1 MKKYTKD
8 HEWID
13 LNGSIATVGIS
24 EHAAKELG
32 DITFVE
38 LPEVDEEA
46 TAGDVLTVVESVK
59 AASDV
64 FSPVTGIVC
73 EINTALEDNPQL
85 INESAE
91 DEGWICKISGVNAE
105 EIEEL
110 MNEADYQDY
119 VKNL

>member
-13 LNGSIATVGIS
+13 LNGSIATIGIS

-38 LPEVDEEA
+38 LPEVDDEA

-64 FSPVTGIVC
+64 FSPVTGVVC
-73 EINTALEDNPQL
+73 EINTALEDNPQI

-91 DEGWICKISGVNAE
+91 DEGWICKVSGVNAE

-110 MNEADYQDY
+110 MSEADYQDY